1 MRIRT
6 LQSNERFHETK
17 IAIPKLHDFIVKQI
31 EINSNDATQ
40 GGLQRMDSSSK
51 IPDSNYESN
60 SSYPKVNFD
69 YQYLS
74 DKRTMAKNEKR
85 RLEANIRSKMSQM
98 MSSFSE
104 SVFVQVLVLQIHGTV
119 IRSMIAH
126 VDFEDGDDK
135 FKEGVKDLIT
145 KHPNHKKV
153 LVNICDDINELKS
166 TKGMPPSIFVLYS
179 VEDHTLKV
187 LML

>member
-1 MRIRT
+1 
-6 LQSNERFHETK
+6 
-17 IAIPKLHDFIVKQI
+17 
-31 EINSNDATQ
+31 
-40 GGLQRMDSSSK
+40 MDSSSK

-153 LVNICDDINELKS
+153 LVNICDDINWK
-166 TKGMPPSIFVLYS
+166 KY
-179 VEDHTLKV
+179 KN
-187 LML
+187 